1 MYILHLW
8 SAYRINSHVIVILSS
23 CAMDTGVKSHGYLS
37 CMVKRWLLVMLSYN
51 LQ

>member
-8 SAYRINSHVIVILSS
+8 SVYRIKIHNVVSLSS

-37 CMVKRWLLVMLSYN
+37 WMVKIWLLVMLS
-51 LQ
+51 